1 MKYTLILIISLL
13 SFTQVY
19 VYAQDTGRLSGGF
32 QARANVFLR
41 DSLIGADEIPQY
53 DNEFAGAEA
62 WLDLAYSIKG
72 FTAGVRFDLFN
83 NSNLLNPNISY
94 TAQGIG
100 RYYISKDIGRLSLT
114 AGHIY
119 DQIGSGIIYRAYE
132 ARPQLIDNALL
143 GVRGIYKISDNW
155 SFKAFT
161 GRQKILFD
169 TYSPTIKGASL
180 EGYLQL
186 GSEDKVSL
194 APGFG
199 FVNRTLSEEVV
210 DKLVGILVG
219 YQDVDRFDLAYNTYS
234 ASFYN
239 TMNVGP
245 IVWYSETAYKS
256 PDVFFDAF
264 AVRTDLAG
272 TSLGKYVRE
281 SGTVFY
287 NSLSYAGNGLGITLE
302 GKRTE
307 RFNFRIDP
315 TLVTNLGL
323 VNFIPPMNRENT
335 YRLTTR
341 YQPATQDL
349 EELAFQADIKYRV
362 NKKLALGVNMSNITD
377 FDNNLLY
384 RELYTELVYKYQRK
398 WQVTTGVQVQ
408 RYNQEIYE
416 AKSEVPV
423 VETLVPY
430 VDFLYKLDRKRSI
443 RTELQYMA
451 TGDKDGVKHDFGDW
465 LFAQV
470 EFTLAPHWSIVLSDM
485 YNTAPGKESP
495 TDNNGE
501 KLSLHYPRFDVYYVN
516 KSNRYSL
523 SYIKQ
528 VEGVVCTGGI
538 CRLEPAFSG
547 VRFEISSVF

>member
-1 MKYTLILIISLL
+1 MKKYLILYISVLF
-13 SFTQVY
+13 FTQVN
-19 VYAQDTGRLSGGF
+19 AQDVGRLSGGF
-32 QARANVFLR
+32 QARANIFLR

-53 DNEFAGAEA
+53 DHELAGAEA
-62 WLDLAYSIKG
+62 WLDLAYSFKG

-83 NSNLLNPNISY
+83 NSNLFNPNVSY
-94 TAQGIG
+94 TAQGLG
-100 RYYISKDIGRLSLT
+100 RYYISKEVGKLTLT

-155 SFKAFT
+155 AFKAFT
-161 GRQKILFD
+161 GRQRFLFD

-180 EGYLQL
+180 EGFLQL
-186 GSEDKVSL
+186 GAEDQVSL

-199 FVNRTLSEEVV
+199 FVNRTLSDEVV
-210 DKLVGILVG
+210 GNIVGILKG
-219 YQDVDRFDLAYNTYS
+219 YQEVDRFDLTYNTYLG
-234 ASFYN
+234 SFYN
-239 TMNVGP
+239 TLNVGP
-245 IVWYSETAYKS
+245 FVWYTEAAYKS
-256 PDVFFDAF
+256 PDVFFDQF
-264 AVRTDLAG
+264 ATKTDLAG
-272 TSLGKYVRE
+272 TSRGKYIRD

-287 NSLSYAGNGLGITLE
+287 NSVSYAGHGLGITLE

-307 RFNFRIDP
+307 NFNFRADP
-315 TLVTNLGL
+315 LLATNFGL

-341 YQPATQDL
+341 YQPATQDI

-362 NKKLALGVNMSNITD
+362 KKNLTLGVNMSNITD

-384 RELYTELVYKYQRK
+384 RELYTEVVYKYKRK
-398 WQVTTGVQVQ
+398 WQVTSGVQVQ

-416 AKSEVPV
+416 AKSEVPI
-423 VETLVPY
+423 VETFVPY
-430 VDFLYKLDRKRSI
+430 LDFLYKLDRKKSI
-443 RTELQYMA
+443 RTELQYML

-470 EFTLAPHWSIVLSDM
+470 EVSLAPHWSFVVSDM
-485 YNTAPGKESP
+485 FNAAPGKESP
-495 TDNNGE
+495 TDSNGE
-501 KLSLHYPRFDVYYVN
+501 SLALHYPRFDVYYVN
-516 KSNRYSL
+516 NSNRYSL

-547 VRFEISSVF
+547 VRFEVSSVF